1 MHYRKLGKTGLDVS
15 IIGFGCNQIGSD
27 KRGYKDFTLARD
39 AIFFALDKGINYF
52 DTADVYGDRKS
63 EEWLGRIIS
72 PKRLNVIIS
81 TKAGLTGDGGRN
93 GHPNHLRKS
102 LENSLKKLKTDYVDV
117 FYLHRPDPKIP
128 LVESISAI
136 DKLIQEGKTRFG
148 GVSQLDKEDFETI
161 KTSSAI
167 SCVQY
172 CLNFFNFQTTYSIK
186 SIVND
191 KQYGLSTFSPFA
203 SGWILKEKYT
213 NLTKSKFPFFRP
225 NYYRPEFPLYKQIME
240 LARERKTNIHQL
252 AINWVFSQQDV
263 HSVIIGTSSC
273 KQLKENIDAI
283 NLPIPLELIGKVNS
297 IVKNYPVERYKAR
310 KIIWDI
316 ELKLGKLLKG
326 LI

>member
-1 MHYRKLGKTGLDVS
+1 MRYRRLGRTGFDVS

-27 KRGYKDFTLARD
+27 RMGYRNFELAKDAVFLA
-39 AIFFALDKGINYF
+39 IDKGINYF

-63 EEWLGRIIS
+63 EEWLGDILGN
-72 PKRLNVIIS
+72 KRKNVVIS
-81 TKAGLTGDGGRN
+81 TKAGLTGDGSKN
-93 GHPNHLRKS
+93 GHPIHLRKS
-102 LENSLKKLKTDYVDV
+102 LENSLKKLKTDYIDI
-117 FYLHRPDPKIP
+117 FYLHRLDPKIP
-128 LVESISAI
+128 IAESISAI
-136 DKLIQEGKTRFG
+136 DKLIQEGKVRFG
-148 GVSQLDKEDFETI
+148 GVSQLDKEDLETI
-161 KTSSAI
+161 KTSNAI

-191 KQYGLSTFSPFA
+191 KQYGLSIFSPFA
-203 SGWILKEKYT
+203 SGWILKGKYT
-213 NLTKSKFPFFRP
+213 NLTKSKFPFLKP

-240 LARERKTNIHQL
+240 LALECKTSIHQL
-252 AINWVFSQQDV
+252 AVNWVLNHQDV
-263 HSVIIGTSSC
+263 HSVIVGTSSC

-326 LI
+326 